1 MTTPAAQ
8 AARRLPAINDLV
20 SHDFMAL
27 ASHMNDCNRSRGRFF
42 SLRSGLETLHGAAT
56 PRLVT
61 TATLLVACAVGLIAF
76 A

>member
-20 SHDFMAL
+20 SSDFNAL
-27 ASHMNDCNRSRGRFF
+27 ASHMDDCNRSRGRFF
-42 SLRSGLETLHGAAT
+42 ALRSNLETLHGAAT
-56 PRLVT
+56 LRIVT
-61 TATLLVACAVGLIAF
+61 TGTLLVICSLGLLAF